1 MYVSQTHEYTISQSS
16 VECLSVSD
24 FFLIRNNAATNTLL
38 HKSLCVS
45 PVPWMNVREWDATST
60 DVNILKTFDINYQIW
75 PHPLRTLLKILVIA
89 FIALFLKGFK
99 KSVSL
104 FPYMASYIGEGLWD
118 SFSLVVFLMKINVFT
133 FVFDRLG
140 SRDIRYFV
148 IWFYLVIIKLLLIFW
163 YLCLVSNGSDH
174 SETWGNFISL
184 FPKMRSI
191 EHAGAAL
198 S

>member
-60 DVNILKTFDINYQIW
+60 DMNILKTFDINYQIW
-75 PHPLRTLLKILVIA
+75 PHSWRTLLKILVIA
-89 FIALFLKGFK
+89 LTALFLKGFK

-104 FPYMASYIGEGLWD
+104 FPYMTSYVKASGIP
-118 SFSLVVFLMKINVFT
+118 FPSLYSWWKWLCLL

-140 SRDIRYFV
+140 SRDVRYFV
-148 IWFYLVIIKLLLIFW
+148 IWFYLVIIKLLLSFW

-184 FPKMRSI
+184 FPKMRSV

-198 S
+198 G